1 MQGQILDYSVQNNSG
16 IITTQEGRRY
26 QFEGSEWKD
35 ASVPS
40 RGMEVDFDVDDNN
53 HAIGVYKAL
62 RSSSTVKLGSS
73 GSKEKSRVVAGLLAF
88 FLGFCGAHKFYL
100 GFTLPGLIYLMCS
113 WIFMMLA
120 GVTHEDI
127 FLIPTLIIYMFSS
140 IDAVI
145 YFTRTDE
152 DFQRIY
158 VEDKKQ
164 WF

>member
-16 IITTQEGRRY
+16 IITTQEGQRY

-40 RGMEVDFDVDDNN
+40 RGMEVDFDVDANN
-53 HAIGVYKAL
+53 QAIGVYKAL
-62 RSSSTVKLGSS
+62 RSTNTVKLGSS
-73 GSKEKSRVVAGLLAF
+73 GSKGKSKIVAGLMAL
-88 FLGFCGAHKFYL
+88 FLGIFGVHKFYL

-120 GVTHEDI
+120 GVTDEDI